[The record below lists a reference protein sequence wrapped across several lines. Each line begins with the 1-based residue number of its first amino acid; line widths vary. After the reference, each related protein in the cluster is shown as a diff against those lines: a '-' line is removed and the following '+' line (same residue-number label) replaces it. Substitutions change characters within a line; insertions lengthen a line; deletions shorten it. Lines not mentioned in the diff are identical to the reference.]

1 MKKIISI
8 ITLTV
13 LLFACVSEDRF
24 ERINKSGSAIT
35 PESLA
40 QDLNFGS
47 RYPNILRDMGFRIP
61 WGDAQY
67 GVDWGCD
74 NFMRHTGTPL
84 DEAGGRDMMS
94 YYMVD
99 YWNEAIWNTTYNN
112 VMAPANVNKKMA
124 LDAKADLFAAWAELF
139 QVIALSRATVYYG
152 PLIYSEYG
160 EQKKQFDYDSEEFLY
175 EQFFTKLDNIQDVFK
190 TYALN
195 NVKDLVRFDAS
206 YSGNLA
212 KWLKMI
218 NSLRLRLAMRIV
230 KADPVLAK
238 TQGEKAIKDPVGLIL
253 SNADNFNT
261 SLLGGTYPVWTMSED
276 WGDCRMGAGME
287 EVLVGYKDPRIH
299 VYFQPV
305 DAADA
310 DLYADHP
317 GWPYKGIAGG
327 AYLNKKDNYLPF
339 SRLGTYFSPSGA
351 GGSYRKII
359 TAAEVH
365 FILAEAA
372 LRGWSGVEKT
382 VQEYYE
388 EGIRKSWEDWGAT
401 GNLEAYLADDTST
414 PINYVDPTDP
424 RNSYN
429 TKMTITVKWN
439 ESAGP
444 EEKLE
449 RIMMQKWIDS
459 FQKANEMWSDH
470 RRTGYPKLSDVAKN
484 ESNETWGIIAKG
496 DVLKRY
502 VFILRE
508 RQNNSAGIEEA
519 TKKLGPGG
527 NKISTRLW
535 IHPDKPNF

>member
-8 ITLTV
+8 ITITIFLG
-13 LLFACVSEDRF
+13 ACVSEDRF
-24 ERINKSGSAIT
+24 KDINRSGNSIT
-35 PESLA
+35 SESLA

-47 RYPNILRDMGFRIP
+47 RFPNILRDIGFRIP

-67 GVDWGCD
+67 GVDWGSD

-94 YYMVD
+94 YYVVD
-99 YWNEAIWNTTYNN
+99 SWNEAIWNTTYNS
-112 VMAPANVNKKMA
+112 VMAPANVNKTMA
-124 LDAKADLFAAWAELF
+124 LEANAELFAAWAELF

-160 EQKKQFDYDSEEFLY
+160 EPKKQFDYDSEEFLY
-175 EQFFTKLDNIQDVFK
+175 EQFFDKLDYIQSVFQ
-190 TYALN
+190 TSAN
-195 NVKDLVRFDAS
+195 NNAMDLVKFDAS
-206 YSGNLA
+206 YEGDLA

-238 TQGEKAIKDPVGLIL
+238 AQGEKAIQDPVGLIL

-276 WGDCRMGAGME
+276 WGDCRMGSGME
-287 EVLVGYKDPRIH
+287 EVLIGYEDPRIH
-299 VYFQPV
+299 VFFQPV
-305 DAADA
+305 DDE
-310 DLYADHP
+310 DSHLYADHP
-317 GWPYKGIAGG
+317 AWPYKGIAGG
-327 AYLNKKDNYLPF
+327 AYLNVKDNYIPF
-339 SRLGTYFSPSGA
+339 SRLGTYFSPAGP
-351 GGSYRKII
+351 GGSFRKIL

-365 FILAEAA
+365 FILAEAK
-372 LRGWSGVEKT
+372 LRGWSGLDKS

-388 EGIRKSWEDWGAT
+388 DGVRTSWLDWGAV
-401 GNLEAYLADDTST
+401 GDVEAYLADDVKT
-414 PINYVDPTDP
+414 PIDYVDPTDE

-429 TKMTITVKWN
+429 TKITLTIKWD
-439 ESAGP
+439 ESAGN

-449 RIMMQKWIDS
+449 RIMMQKWIDA
-459 FQKANEMWSDH
+459 FQKSNEMWSDH
-470 RRTGYPKLSDVAKN
+470 RRTGYPRLSDVSKN
-484 ESNETWGIIAKG
+484 DSNETWGIIQPG

-502 VFILRE
+502 IFILRE
-508 RQNNSAGIEEA
+508 RQNNAAGVEEA
-519 TKKLGPGG
+519 TAKLGPGG

>member
-8 ITLTV
+8 ITLTIF
-13 LLFACVSEDRF
+13 LGACVSEDRF
-24 ERINKSGSAIT
+24 KEINRSGSSIT
-35 PESLA
+35 AESLA

-47 RYPNILRDMGFRIP
+47 RFPNILRDIGFRIP

-67 GVDWGCD
+67 GVDWGSD

-94 YYMVD
+94 YYVVD
-99 YWNEAIWNTTYNN
+99 SWNEAIWNTTYNS
-112 VMAPANVNKKMA
+112 VMAPANVNKTMA
-124 LDAKADLFAAWAELF
+124 LEANADLFAAWAELF

-160 EQKKQFDYDSEEFLY
+160 EQKKQFDYDSEEYLY
-175 EQFFTKLDNIQDVFK
+175 EQFFDKLDYIQSVFQ
-190 TYALN
+190 TSENN
-195 NVKDLVRFDAS
+195 NVQDLVRFDAS
-206 YSGNLA
+206 YGGNLTQ
-212 KWLKMI
+212 WLKMI

-238 TQGEKAIKDPVGLIL
+238 AQGEKAIMDPVGLIL

-276 WGDCRMGAGME
+276 WGDCRMGSGME
-287 EVLVGYKDPRIH
+287 EVLIGYEDPRIH
-299 VYFQPV
+299 VFFQPV
-305 DAADA
+305 DDEDS

-317 GWPYKGIAGG
+317 AWPYKGIAGG
-327 AYLNKKDNYLPF
+327 AYLNVKDNYIPF
-339 SRLGTYFSPSGA
+339 SRLGTYFSPAGA
-351 GGSYRKII
+351 GGSFRKII

-365 FILAEAA
+365 FILAEAR
-372 LRGWSGVEKT
+372 LRGWSGLNKS

-388 EGIRKSWEDWGAT
+388 DGVRASWLDWGAQ
-401 GNLEAYLADDTST
+401 GDVEAYLADDEKT
-414 PINYVDPTDP
+414 PINYVDPTDD

-429 TKMTITVKWN
+429 TKITLTIKWD
-439 ESAGP
+439 ESAGN

-459 FQKANEMWSDH
+459 FQKSNEMWSDH
-470 RRTGYPKLSDVAKN
+470 RRTGYPKLSDVSKN
-484 ESNETWGIIAKG
+484 DSNETWGIIQPG

-502 VFILRE
+502 IFILRE
-508 RQNNSAGIEEA
+508 RQNNAAGVEEA
-519 TKKLGPGG
+519 TAKLGPGG

>member
-8 ITLTV
+8 ITITIFLG
-13 LLFACVSEDRF
+13 ACVSEDRF
-24 ERINKSGSAIT
+24 KDINRSGNSIT
-35 PESLA
+35 SESLA

-47 RYPNILRDMGFRIP
+47 RFPNILRDIGFRIP

-67 GVDWGCD
+67 GVDWGPD

-99 YWNEAIWNTTYNN
+99 YWNEAIWNTTYNS
-112 VMAPANVNKKMA
+112 VMAPANVNKAMA
-124 LDAKADLFAAWAELF
+124 LEANAELFAAWAELF

-160 EQKKQFDYDSEEFLY
+160 EPKKQFDYDSEEFLY
-175 EQFFTKLDNIQDVFK
+175 EQFFDKLDYIQSVFQ
-190 TYALN
+190 TSAN
-195 NVKDLVRFDAS
+195 NNAMDLVKFDAS
-206 YSGNLA
+206 YEGDLA

-238 TQGEKAIKDPVGLIL
+238 AQGEKAIQDPVGLIL

-261 SLLGGTYPVWTMSED
+261 SLLGGAYPVWTMSED
-276 WGDCRMGAGME
+276 WGDCRMGSGME
-287 EVLVGYKDPRIH
+287 EVLIGYEDPRIH
-299 VYFQPV
+299 VFFQPV
-305 DAADA
+305 DDE
-310 DLYADHP
+310 DSHLYADHP
-317 GWPYKGIAGG
+317 AWPYKGIAGG
-327 AYLNKKDNYLPF
+327 AYLNVKDNYIPF
-339 SRLGTYFSPSGA
+339 SRLGTYFSPAGP
-351 GGSYRKII
+351 GGSFRKIL

-365 FILAEAA
+365 FILAEAK
-372 LRGWSGVEKT
+372 LRGWSGLDKS

-388 EGIRKSWEDWGAT
+388 DGVRTSWLDWGAV
-401 GNLEAYLADDTST
+401 GDVEAYLADDVKT
-414 PINYVDPTDP
+414 PIDYVDPTDE

-429 TKMTITVKWN
+429 TKITLTIKWD
-439 ESAGP
+439 ESAGN

-449 RIMMQKWIDS
+449 RIMMQKWIDA
-459 FQKANEMWSDH
+459 FQKSNEMWSDH
-470 RRTGYPKLSDVAKN
+470 RRTGYPRLSDVSKN
-484 ESNETWGIIAKG
+484 DSNETWGIIQPG

-502 VFILRE
+502 IFILRE
-508 RQNNSAGIEEA
+508 RQNNAAGVEEA
-519 TKKLGPGG
+519 TAKLGPGG